1 MPQGRPNSYAGGGFI
16 KSMREKHEPHMK
28 LAGRVDRLE
37 KDLPIAL
44 AGIHKTSSK
53 SFGLQRKTLM
63 RVIDLEKKVS
73 GITIIIEKIEEGLED
88 AAADAVKKPP
98 RKKRPRK
105 KKPPKKS
112 AKKPTPKDW
121 GEEVPGD
128 WDATSG
134 SEDTIP
140 EDEIGGAIDGIDDSV
155 DDGKDDIGGADVID
169 VPAGTS
175 DTTSTSVSTVEEI
188 KEVKEETKKIHS
200 TISTLTSHTRTN
212 LSKVLGVEKRVSSN
226 EKKITLI
233 KNILKSQQSDLAEK
247 LKSLE
252 PVASPLEM
260 SIQSIVDSIRSI
272 HDTLIRQQDLDKGQE
287 DDADIDAEQ
296 DKRDA
301 KESSR
306 EGGGIGEGLKK
317 TGEKMLAPVKKGFD
331 SIKEW
336 LIKFFAAKA
345 IMMFM
350 NWFSDPANAKKVSSL
365 FRFIKDWWPAILTGL
380 LLFAGSMLGPTGII
394 IGITALVV
402 GFIPKIVNS
411 IKSLFGFTKET
422 NKEAAKGEKEAA
434 KAEALADKQD
444 KKDESEDLKP
454 EDDVGDAPEPGTQQ
468 TPGVP
473 ENPEKFNKGGQV
485 PGQGDKDTVPAMLTP
500 GEFVMSKGAVEQYG
514 IDTLEGMNAAAG
526 GTNQP
531 TPVESSGVPA
541 KKSGYS
547 GGGLAMPQVPLVNGY
562 KGGGQVK
569 KGTYETADKSH
580 FGTTGYR
587 MGQVRPDM
595 YVYSNEKF
603 ISSYKTQ
610 GGRVIE
616 NKEDYKEIGGSIAVE
631 DLMTHQK
638 ELMGKINKV
647 PGYEQTNIID
657 VMERINDR
665 GRLVDM
671 PDEVLYPILNSS
683 AAHKATEEKM
693 DAAIKLDMKTG
704 LAFANPNK
712 VMADIKAANDA
723 RAAQISPNQSGTST
737 PGAPT
742 PPTTTVAYQQAQSAA
757 QGASGGTSTASPGGK
772 VPQFSAAAKLS
783 PHKVKVLGISR

>member
-28 LAGRVDRLE
+28 LAGRVEGLE
-37 KDLPIAL
+37 KDIPIAIAQL
-44 AGIHKTSSK
+44 HKTLSK
-53 SFGLQRKTLM
+53 SFGMQRKTLM
-63 RVIDLEKKVS
+63 RVIDLEK
-73 GITIIIEKIEEGLED
+73 D
-88 AAADAVKKPP
+88 AAAGAVKKPP
-98 RKKRPRK
+98 RRKRPPR
-105 KKPPKKS
+105 KS
-112 AKKPTPKDW
+112 AKRPTPKDW
-121 GEEVPGD
+121 G
-128 WDATSG
+128 
-134 SEDTIP
+134 
-140 EDEIGGAIDGIDDSV
+140 DEIGGAIDGIDDSV
-155 DDGKDDIGGADVID
+155 DDSVDDTGGEDVKDV
-169 VPAGTS
+169 
-175 DTTSTSVSTVEEI
+175 TTPE
-188 KEVKEETKKIHS
+188 
-200 TISTLTSHTRTN
+200 TN
-212 LSKVLGVEKRVSSN
+212 LSKILGVEKRVSSN

-247 LKSLE
+247 LKGLDS
-252 PVASPLEM
+252 VGSPLEE
-260 SIQSIVDSIRSI
+260 SVQSIKDSVTSI
-272 HDTLIRQQDLDKGQE
+272 HQTLLDQQDLDKDQE

-296 DKRDA
+296 DKRDS
-301 KESSR
+301 KESDR

-317 TGEKMLAPVKKGFD
+317 TGQKMLAPVKKGFD

-350 NWFSDPANAKKVSSL
+350 NWFSDPSNAKKVSSL

-380 LLFAGSMLGPTGII
+380 LLFAGSMLGPGGII
-394 IGITALVV
+394 LAVSALVV

-411 IKSLFGFTKET
+411 IKSLFGFTKDT

-434 KAEALADKQD
+434 KAEKLADKKD
-444 KKDESEDLKP
+444 KKDASDKLTADDIPEVSPRHYEDMSKGDKAKFDALSER
-454 EDDVGDAPEPGTQQ
+454 A
-468 TPGVP
+468 
-473 ENPEKFNKGGQV
+473 NFNRGGEV
-485 PGQGDKDTVPAMLTP
+485 PGKGDKDTVPAMLTP
-500 GEFVMSKGAVEQYG
+500 GEFVMSKGAVEKYG

-595 YVYSNEKF
+595 YVYRNEKF

-616 NKEDYKEIGGSIAVE
+616 DKEDYKEIGGSIAVE
-631 DLMTHQK
+631 DLMAHQK
-638 ELMGKINKV
+638 ELMSKINKV
-647 PGYEQTNIID
+647 PGYEKTNIID
-657 VMERINDR
+657 VMERMNDR

-683 AAHKATEEKM
+683 AAHKATDEKM

-712 VMADIKAANDA
+712 VMADIKAANES

>member
-1 MPQGRPNSYAGGGFI
+1 MPKGRPNSYAGGGFI

-28 LAGRVDRLE
+28 LAGRVDGLE
-37 KDLPIAL
+37 KNLSIQL
-44 AGIHKTSSK
+44 AKLHKTLSK
-53 SFGLQRKTLM
+53 SFGMQRKTLM

-73 GITIIIEKIEEGLED
+73 ASSSKPPEPKRPSR
-88 AAADAVKKPP
+88 KKPP
-98 RKKRPRK
+98 RKKPPVK
-105 KKPPKKS
+105 SGKKPP
-112 AKKPTPKDW
+112 
-121 GEEVPGD
+121 
-128 WDATSG
+128 TSP
-134 SEDTIP
+134 EDIP
-140 EDEIGGAIDGIDDSV
+140 EDQVVDIVDDIDEVDSV
-155 DDGKDDIGGADVID
+155 DDGGVDDVIGGASDVID
-169 VPAGTS
+169 GATDVIS
-175 DTTSTSVSTVEEI
+175 DVGEIGSSVEEI
-188 KEVKEETKKIHS
+188 EEVKEETKKIHS
-200 TISTLTSHTRTN
+200 TIGTLTSHTRTN
-212 LSKVLGVEKRVSSN
+212 LGKILGVEKRTESN
-226 EKKITLI
+226 SDKITLI
-233 KNILKSQQSDLAEK
+233 KNILKSQRSDLAEK
-247 LKSLE
+247 LKSLD
-252 PVASPLEM
+252 PVTNPLES
-260 SIQSIVDSIRSI
+260 SIQTIIDSVKSI

-287 DDADIDAEQ
+287 DDDDIDAEQ

-301 KESSR
+301 KESGR
-306 EGGGIGEGLKK
+306 ESGGVGEGLKK
-317 TGEKMLAPVKKGFD
+317 TGEKMLAPVKKGFN

-336 LIKFFAAKA
+336 IIKFFAAKA

-350 NWFSDPANAKKVSSL
+350 NWFSDPSNAKKVSSL

-411 IKSLFGFTKET
+411 IKSLFGFTKDV

-434 KAEALADKQD
+434 KAEKLADKQD
-444 KKDESEDLKP
+444 KKDISEDLKP

-468 TPGVP
+468 TPGVS
-473 ENPEKFNKGGQV
+473 ENPAKMNKGGEV
-485 PGQGDKDTVPAMLTP
+485 PGTGNTDTVPAMLTP

-514 IDTLEGMNAAAG
+514 VNTLEGMNAAAG

-531 TPVESSGVPA
+531 TPVSGTSKKQAAPA
-541 KKSGYS
+541 FAGFS
-547 GGGLAMPQVPLVNGY
+547 GGGIAMPQTPLVRGY
-562 KGGGQVK
+562 NGGGQVK
-569 KGTYETADKSH
+569 KGSYETADKSH

-603 ISSYKTQ
+603 VSSYKTQ

-616 NKEDYKEIGGSIAVE
+616 DKEDYKEISGSIGVD
-631 DLMTHQK
+631 DLMAHQK
-638 ELMGKINKV
+638 ELMSKINKV
-647 PGYEQTNIID
+647 PGYEKTNIID
-657 VMERINDR
+657 VMERMNDR

-671 PDEVLYPILNSS
+671 PDQVLYPILNSS
-683 AAHKATEEKM
+683 AAYKATDAKR

-712 VMADIKAANDA
+712 VMADIKAAEDT
-723 RAAQISPNQSGTST
+723 RSAQISSNQTGTST

-757 QGASGGTSTASPGGK
+757 KGSGGGAEATAGTQIPT
-772 VPQFSAAAKLS
+772 FSASAKLS

>member
-1 MPQGRPNSYAGGGFI
+1 MPKGRPNSYAGGGFI

-28 LAGRVDRLE
+28 LAGRVEGLE
-37 KDLPIAL
+37 KNIPIAL
-44 AGIHKTSSK
+44 AQLHKTLSK
-53 SFGLQRKTLM
+53 SFGMQRKALL
-63 RVIDLEKKVS
+63 RVMALEKQVS
-73 GITIIIEKIEEGLED
+73 GITIIIEGLED

-98 RKKRPRK
+98 RKKRPR

-128 WDATSG
+128 WDSTSG
-134 SEDTIP
+134 SGDTIP

-155 DDGKDDIGGADVID
+155 DEIGGADVID
-169 VPAGTS
+169 VPADTTS
-175 DTTSTSVSTVEEI
+175 TTSTSVEEI
-188 KEVKEETKKIHS
+188 KQETKKIHS

-212 LSKVLGVEKRVSSN
+212 LSKVLGVEKRTSSN

-233 KNILKSQQSDLAEK
+233 KNILKSQQSDLGEK
-247 LKSLE
+247 LKSLD
-252 PVASPLEM
+252 PVASPLET
-260 SIQSIVDSIRSI
+260 SIQTIVDSVTSI
-272 HDTLIRQQDLDKGQE
+272 QQTLIDQQDLDKGRQ
-287 DDADIDAEQ
+287 DDVDIDAEQ

-301 KESSR
+301 KEGSR

-317 TGEKMLAPVKKGFD
+317 TGEKMLAPVKKGFN

-336 LIKFFAAKA
+336 IIKFFAAKA

-365 FRFIKDWWPAILTGL
+365 FRFIKDWWPAILTAL
-380 LLFAGSMLGPTGII
+380 LLFAGSMLGPGGII
-394 IGITALVV
+394 IGVVALVV

-411 IKSLFGFTKET
+411 IKSLFGFTKDV

-434 KAEALADKQD
+434 KAEKIADKQD
-444 KKDESEDLKP
+444 KKDVSEDLKP
-454 EDDVGDAPEPGTQQ
+454 EDDVGDAPEPGTQE
-468 TPGVP
+468 TPGV
-473 ENPEKFNKGGQV
+473 EKLNKGGEV
-485 PGQGDKDTVPAMLTP
+485 PGTGNTDTVPAMLTP

-514 IDTLEGMNAAAG
+514 LNTLEGMNAAAG
-526 GTNQP
+526 GTNKP
-531 TPVESSGVPA
+531 EEGVPLKA
-541 KKSGYS
+541 NS
-547 GGGLAMPQVPLVNGY
+547 GGIVMPQTPLVNGY

-569 KGTYETADKSH
+569 KGSYETADKSH

-603 ISSYKTQ
+603 VSSYKTQ

-616 NKEDYKEIGGSIAVE
+616 DKEDYKEISGSIAVE
-631 DLMTHQK
+631 DLMAHQK
-638 ELMGKINKV
+638 ELMSKINKV
-647 PGYEQTNIID
+647 PGFEKTNIID
-657 VMERINDR
+657 VMERMNDR

-671 PDEVLYPILNSS
+671 PDQVLYPILNSS
-683 AAHKATEEKM
+683 AAYKATDEKR

-712 VMADIKAANDA
+712 VMADIKTANQS
-723 RAAQISPNQSGTST
+723 RAAQISPNQSGSAT

-742 PPTTTVAYQQAQSAA
+742 APTTTVAYKQAQSAA
-757 QGASGGTSTASPGGK
+757 QGSSGATSTASPGGK

>member
-1 MPQGRPNSYAGGGFI
+1 MPKGRPNSYSGGGFI

-28 LAGRVDRLE
+28 LAGRVEGLE
-37 KDLPIAL
+37 KNIPIAL
-44 AGIHKTSSK
+44 AQIHKTSSK

-63 RVIDLEKKVS
+63 RVIALEKKVS
-73 GITIIIEKIEEGLED
+73 GITIIIEGLED

-155 DDGKDDIGGADVID
+155 DEIGGADVID
-169 VPAGTS
+169 VPADTTS
-175 DTTSTSVSTVEEI
+175 TTSTTSTSVEEI
-188 KEVKEETKKIHS
+188 NEVKQETKKIHS

-212 LSKVLGVEKRVSSN
+212 LSKVLGVEKRTSSN

-233 KNILKSQQSDLAEK
+233 KNILKSQQSDLGEK
-247 LKSLE
+247 LKSLD
-252 PVASPLEM
+252 PVASPLET
-260 SIQSIVDSIRSI
+260 SIQTIVDSVTSI

-301 KESSR
+301 KEKGR
-306 EGGGIGEGLKK
+306 EGGVGEGLKK
-317 TGEKMLAPVKKGFD
+317 TGEKMLAPVKKGFG
-331 SIKEW
+331 SIMDW
-336 LIKFFAAKA
+336 IKKFLMAKA
-345 IMMFM
+345 LMMFF

-411 IKSLFGFTKET
+411 IKSLFGFTKDT
-422 NKEAAKGEKEAA
+422 NKEAAKGQKEAD
-434 KAEALADKQD
+434 KAEKLANKED
-444 KKDESEDLKP
+444 KKDVSEDLKP
-454 EDDVGDAPEPGTQQ
+454 EDNVGDAPEPGT
-468 TPGVP
+468 TPLEP
-473 ENPEKFNKGGQV
+473 PAQEFNKGGEV
-485 PGQGDKDTVPAMLTP
+485 PGTGNTDTVPAMLTP

-514 IDTLEGMNAAAG
+514 LNTLEGMNAAAG

-531 TPVESSGVPA
+531 EEGVPLKA
-541 KKSGYS
+541 NS
-547 GGGLAMPQVPLVNGY
+547 GGLVMPQIPLVNGY

-603 ISSYKTQ
+603 VSSYKTQ

-616 NKEDYKEIGGSIAVE
+616 DKEDYKEISGSIAVE
-631 DLMTHQK
+631 DLMAHQK
-638 ELMGKINKV
+638 ELMSKINKV
-647 PGYEQTNIID
+647 PGYEKTNIID
-657 VMERINDR
+657 VMERMNDR

-683 AAHKATEEKM
+683 AAYKATDEKR

-712 VMADIKAANDA
+712 VMADIKTANES
-723 RAAQISPNQSGTST
+723 RAAQISPNQSGSAT
-737 PGAPT
+737 PGAPA
-742 PPTTTVAYQQAQSAA
+742 PPTTTVAYKQAQSAA
-757 QGASGGTSTASPGGK
+757 QGSSGGTSTASPGGK